1 MTRRLPLDHD
11 RDRPKDQPSL
21 SVAGNVVLR
30 PWRPEDA
37 PQLLLA
43 QRDPA
48 VRHYA
53 GRLLE
58 DRESALAA
66 LQRWVRDWYDAAG
79 AAWAV
84 TAPGSSILGM
94 VRFGLVDPKLGT
106 GSVGYWLLPE
116 ARGRGIASAALR
128 RTTSVVFERLEWHRI
143 ELYHAVE
150 NERSCGVARRAGY
163 LAEGVMRAAMRYP
176 ADGRWSDEHLHAR
189 LVTDPDPD

>member
-1 MTRRLPLDHD
+1 MTRRLPVDDRAKRDDEQPTLSLPHD
-11 RDRPKDQPSL
+11 
-21 SVAGNVVLR
+21 VALR

-37 PQLLLA
+37 PALLLA
-43 QRDPA
+43 QRDPM

-58 DRESALAA
+58 DRESALRA
-66 LQRWVRDWYDAAG
+66 LQGWVRDWYDAAG

-84 TAPGSSILGM
+84 TGHGSQILGM
-94 VRFGLVDPKLGT
+94 VRFALIDLNLGT

-116 ARGRGIASAALR
+116 ARGRGIAAESLR
-128 RTTSVVFERLEWHRI
+128 RTTTVVFERLEWHRV

-150 NERSCGVARRAGY
+150 NERSCRVARRAGY
-163 LAEGVMRAAMRYP
+163 RAEGVMRSAMRYP

-189 LVTDPDPD
+189 LVTDREPR